1 MTTFFNI
8 ILQLFNKL
16 NTLLLFKKLN
26 TVQLSN
32 TACLG
37 LDLRIEIVK
46 GIHQPLDVGLV
57 HLLKMK
63 RARGFFCNFEL
74 SDEFRT

>member
-37 LDLRIEIVK
+37 LDLRIEIVE
-46 GIHQPLDVGLV
+46 GIHKPLDVGLV
-57 HLLKMK
+57 HLLEVKISV
-63 RARGFFCNFEL
+63 GF
-74 SDEFRT
+74 S

>member
-1 MTTFFNI
+1 M
-8 ILQLFNKL
+8 KL
-16 NTLLLFKKLN
+16 ASRKLN

-46 GIHQPLDVGLV
+46 GIHKPLDVGLV
-57 HLLKMK
+57 HLLEMEISMSISK
-63 RARGFFCNFEL
+63 F
-74 SDEFRT
+74 